1 MRKSPLGPCPV
12 LPRAAA
18 NVREVR
24 ERSAY
29 RTAMDTDALSRPQ
42 MAHRSWYMRADVA
55 DSLADVV
62 TDLHFATRRPR
73 HEVLAAVIEVAV
85 DHRAEIEAR
94 LAQAGAA

>member
-1 MRKSPLGPCPV
+1 
-12 LPRAAA
+12 
-18 NVREVR
+18 
-24 ERSAY
+24 
-29 RTAMDTDALSRPQ
+29 MDTDALSRPQ